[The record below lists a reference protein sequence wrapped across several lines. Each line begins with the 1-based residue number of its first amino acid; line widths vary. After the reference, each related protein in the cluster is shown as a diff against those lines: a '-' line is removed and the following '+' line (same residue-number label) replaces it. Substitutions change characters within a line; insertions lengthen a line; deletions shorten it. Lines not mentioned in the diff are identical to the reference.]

1 MRILRN
7 YVLKECVLPFIL
19 ALGVLTCVFLL
30 GNLIQL
36 AHMVINKGV
45 SLVTI
50 GKVFLLY
57 IPVLLGYTLPLAC
70 LISVILG
77 FSRLSVD
84 NEILAIR
91 ASGVLLRKLLLP
103 LFVIGLIFSLIALL
117 LNDRVVPYA
126 HHEQRKLLKTMG
138 AKNPTAVLEPAAFIN
153 AFDNH
158 ILFIHN
164 IDDNRL
170 YDITIFRLQPGGDK
184 PTQTIIAKRGEFSPV
199 PGKDQILL
207 KLIDGT
213 SDEQDAENPDNF
225 YKLNF
230 KTFFMTLDVSKNNEK
245 IDKKP
250 KSMSLDELNSEKTR
264 LERLLSEAK
273 ELTRLDTEYYR
284 KITWSFSPLIFIL
297 LGFPLAVITNKREK
311 SANVMLAIL
320 FAAGYYL
327 LSLGCEALS
336 IENIAPPALILWLP
350 NALGGIVAAILNIK
364 VCFS

>member
-1 MRILRN
+1 MRILR
-7 YVLKECVLPFIL
+7 YYILRECILPFFL

-36 AHMVINKGV
+36 AHLVINKGV
-45 SLVTI
+45 SLMTI
-50 GKVFLLY
+50 GQVFLLY

-91 ASGVLLRKLLLP
+91 ASGVLLRKVLLP
-103 LFVIGLIFSLIALL
+103 LFVTGLIFSLISLI
-117 LNDRVVPYA
+117 LNDRIVPYA
-126 HHEQRKLLKTMG
+126 HHEQRKLLKTLG
-138 AKNPTAVLEPAAFIN
+138 AKNPTALLEPAVFIN
-153 AFDNH
+153 SFDNH

-170 YDITIFRLQPGGDK
+170 YDVTIFRPQPDNK

-213 SDEQDAENPDNF
+213 SDEQDAENPDTF

-250 KSMSLDELNSEKTR
+250 KSMSLDELRAEKSR

-284 KITWSFSPLIFIL
+284 KIAWSFSPLIFIL

-311 SANVMLAIL
+311 SANVMLAIF
-320 FAAGYYL
+320 FATGYYL

-336 IENIAPPALILWLP
+336 IENIAPPMFILWVP
-350 NALGGIVAAILNIK
+350 NVIGGFTAAALNIK
-364 VCFS
+364 VCSS

>member
-1 MRILRN
+1 
-7 YVLKECVLPFIL
+7 
-19 ALGVLTCVFLL
+19 
-30 GNLIQL
+30 
-36 AHMVINKGV
+36 
-45 SLVTI
+45 
-50 GKVFLLY
+50 
-57 IPVLLGYTLPLAC
+57 
-70 LISVILG
+70 
-77 FSRLSVD
+77 
-84 NEILAIR
+84 
-91 ASGVLLRKLLLP
+91 
-103 LFVIGLIFSLIALL
+103 
-117 LNDRVVPYA
+117 
-126 HHEQRKLLKTMG
+126 MG
-138 AKNPTAVLEPAAFIN
+138 AKNPPAVLEPAAFIN
-153 AFDNH
+153 AFDTH